1 MRKAN
6 NLALFLALAIMISL
20 VSGCTVCGNCT
31 NCGPEIIADT
41 YLDGI
46 NSLLQGKVQQLGFP
60 LTISRNKTASS
71 ITYQIQYSSGL
82 LISLRLNL
90 DNMQIQL
97 LSYSINGNL
106 PTTSTSATTS
116 TTTTTTSQTQ
126 SQTQAPVQAP
136 AQVRPIYKSTSDGFY
151 VVENYTNSTE
161 VTQIMS
167 YLSSTFKNILSNF
180 QLIGA
185 EFTNKS

>member
-1 MRKAN
+1 MRKSN
-6 NLALFLALAIMISL
+6 NLALFLAFAVMISL

-31 NCGPEIIADT
+31 NCGPEILADS

-46 NSLLQGKVQQLGFP
+46 NGLLQGKVQQLGFP
-60 LTISRNKTASS
+60 LTIGRNRTSSS

-106 PTTSTSATTS
+106 PSASTSSQA
-116 TTTTTTSQTQ
+116 QTQ
-126 SQTQAPVQAP
+126 TQT
-136 AQVRPIYKSTSDGFY
+136 QVRPIYKTTSDGY
-151 VVENYTNSTE
+151 YIVENYSNSTE
-161 VTQIMS
+161 VIQIMS
-167 YLSSTFKNILSNF
+167 YLSSTFKNSLSNF
-180 QLIGA
+180 QLVGA

>member
-1 MRKAN
+1 MRKTN
-6 NLALFLALAIMISL
+6 NLALFLAFAIMISL
-20 VSGCTVCGNCT
+20 VSGCTVCGNCI

-46 NSLLQGKVQQLGFP
+46 NSLLQGKVQQLGYP
-60 LTISRNKTASS
+60 LTIGRNKTASS

-90 DNMQIQL
+90 ENMQIQL

-116 TTTTTTSQTQ
+116 TTTSGWTGSSGGETPTLTEPSMNLVDPNSTTTATGTQTN
-126 SQTQAPVQAP
+126 V
-136 AQVRPIYKSTSDGFY
+136 
-151 VVENYTNSTE
+151 
-161 VTQIMS
+161 
-167 YLSSTFKNILSNF
+167 
-180 QLIGA
+180 
-185 EFTNKS
+185 

>member
-1 MRKAN
+1 MRKSN
-6 NLALFLALAIMISL
+6 NLALFLAFAILISL

-31 NCGPEIIADT
+31 NCGPEVIADT

-46 NSLLQGKVQQLGFP
+46 NSLLQGKVQQLGYP
-60 LTISRNKTASS
+60 LTISRNKTSSS

-106 PTTSTSATTS
+106 PTTSSSQT
-116 TTTTTTSQTQ
+116 QTQ
-126 SQTQAPVQAP
+126 SQKQTQAQTTT
-136 AQVRPIYKSTSDGFY
+136 QVRQTYKSTSDGYFI
-151 VVENYTNSTE
+151 VENYTNSAE

-167 YLSSTFKNILSNF
+167 YLSTSFKNTLSNF
-180 QLIGA
+180 QLVGA

>member
-1 MRKAN
+1 MRKSN
-6 NLALFLALAIMISL
+6 NLALFLAFVILISL

-31 NCGPEIIADT
+31 NCGPEVIADT

-46 NSLLQGKVQQLGFP
+46 NSLLQGKVQQLGYP
-60 LTISRNKTASS
+60 LTIGRNKTSSS

-106 PTTSTSATTS
+106 PTTSSSQT
-116 TTTTTTSQTQ
+116 QTQ
-126 SQTQAPVQAP
+126 SQKQTQA
-136 AQVRPIYKSTSDGFY
+136 
-151 VVENYTNSTE
+151 
-161 VTQIMS
+161 
-167 YLSSTFKNILSNF
+167 
-180 QLIGA
+180 
-185 EFTNKS
+185 

>member
-1 MRKAN
+1 MRKSN
-6 NLALFLALAIMISL
+6 NLALFVAFAIMLSL

-60 LTISRNKTASS
+60 LTIGRNKTSSS

-106 PTTSTSATTS
+106 PTASTTSSSSASASVSTSQNQAQIQV
-116 TTTTTTSQTQ
+116 QT
-126 SQTQAPVQAP
+126 
-136 AQVRPIYKSTSDGFY
+136 QVRPIYKSTSDGFY
-151 VVENYTNSTE
+151 IVENYTNSTE
-161 VTQIMS
+161 VTQIMT
-167 YLSSTFKNILSNF
+167 YLSSTFKNTLSNF
-180 QLIGA
+180 QLVGA

>member
-1 MRKAN
+1 MRKSN
-6 NLALFLALAIMISL
+6 NLALVLAFAILISL
-20 VSGCTVCGNCT
+20 VSGCTICGNCT
-31 NCGPEIIADT
+31 NCGQDIMTDT
-41 YLDGI
+41 YIDGI
-46 NSLLQGKVQQLGFP
+46 NSLLQGKVQQLGSP
-60 LTISRNKTASS
+60 LTIGRNKTSSS

-106 PTTSTSATTS
+106 PTTTSS
-116 TTTTTTSQTQ
+116 SQTQ
-126 SQTQAPVQAP
+126 TQTQVQTSS
-136 AQVRPIYKSTSDGFY
+136 QVRQTYKSTSDGYFI
-151 VVENYTNSTE
+151 VENYTNSTE

-167 YLSSTFKNILSNF
+167 YLSTNFKNSLSNF
-180 QLIGA
+180 KLVGA

>member
-1 MRKAN
+1 MRKSN
-6 NLALFLALAIMISL
+6 NLALVLAFAILISL
-20 VSGCTVCGNCT
+20 VSGCTICGNCT
-31 NCGPEIIADT
+31 NCGQDIMTDT
-41 YLDGI
+41 YIDGL
-46 NSLLQGKVQQLGFP
+46 NSLLQGKVQQLGSP
-60 LTISRNKTASS
+60 LTIGRNKTSSS

-106 PTTSTSATTS
+106 PTTTSS
-116 TTTTTTSQTQ
+116 SQTQ
-126 SQTQAPVQAP
+126 TQTQVQTSS
-136 AQVRPIYKSTSDGFY
+136 QVRQTYKSTSDGYFI
-151 VVENYTNSTE
+151 VENYTNSTE

-167 YLSSTFKNILSNF
+167 YLSTNFKNSLSNF
-180 QLIGA
+180 KLVGA